1 MAVLPEV
8 RRQLEDGDRRR
19 LRDIA
24 ENGHDGGG
32 RSPGDSSRRTRTRR
46 REAAASV
53 GQRGDG
59 RRGRITLSGAA
70 REEALAANR
79 KQRRG
84 DSQSELSRKIYTN
97 DNQLANV

>member
-32 RSPGDSSRRTRTRR
+32 RP
-46 REAAASV
+46 
-53 GQRGDG
+53 
-59 RRGRITLSGAA
+59 
-70 REEALAANR
+70 REEEEEEETA
-79 KQRRG
+79 
-84 DSQSELSRKIYTN
+84 
-97 DNQLANV
+97 